1 MRVLVVDDD
10 DATRTG
16 LCELLAGAGYEP
28 VAAATFED
36 AVRILSGSDISLL
49 LTDLYLPD
57 GNGLQ
62 LMSRSVR
69 GVPTIVLTGF
79 DNRELESEV
88 TRQGALFMVKPV
100 GPGRLLDEVERVIAE
115 ASSA

>member
-16 LCELLAGAGYEP
+16 LCELLASAGYEP
-28 VAAATFED
+28 VAAATFQD
-36 AVRILSGSDISLL
+36 AVRIMSARDIALL

-57 GNGLQ
+57 GIGLD
-62 LMSRSVR
+62 LMSRTDRS
-69 GVPTIVLTGF
+69 VPTIVLTGF
-79 DNRELESEV
+79 DNREFEFEA

-100 GPGRLLDEVERVIAE
+100 SPGRLLDEVERVIAKP
-115 ASSA
+115 SR